1 MVKPEFLYHGSSIL
15 VDVLKPHQAYDWDN
29 ERGRMFGVYATSN
42 RDVATAFALGAVPDE
57 SGSISRMIRKQ
68 DSEPIKMVFVYGSTR
83 AKVNNWRN
91 KSFIH
96 FWFLFIKINNKSL
109 YEFSLK
115 NAYGNHLISKYK
127 MGFRKKWLYENKCDE

>member
-68 DSEPIKMVFVYGSTR
+68 DSEPIKMVFVYGSPNLGG
-83 AKVNNWRN
+83 KGY
-91 KSFIH
+91 SH
-96 FWFLFIKINNKSL
+96 FIKLKSPVL
-109 YEFSLK
+109 CFT
-115 NAYGNHLISKYK
+115 
-127 MGFRKKWLYENKCDE
+127 